1 MLPLGG
7 ALALAL
13 KKERGAR
20 LTGMAVALRQADPA
34 PFDPPSLSISPP
46 SAHLSLSLSLAP
58 SPIAEMP
65 VWRDSGLGVHD
76 HVFLSLTWRGA
87 TNRRRLT

>member
-46 SAHLSLSLSLAP
+46 SAHLSLSLSPHRPSQKCLCGEILAWEFTITF
-58 SPIAEMP
+58 SC
-65 VWRDSGLGVHD
+65 L
-76 HVFLSLTWRGA
+76 
-87 TNRRRLT
+87 